1 MNSDTVKGTWKQFKG
16 KLKEAWGDMTDDE
29 LDKFEGKRDQLVGAL
44 QKKYGQTKDEI
55 ESRLSNYERDS
66 NYDYR
71 PAQPR

>member
-29 LDKFEGKRDQLVGAL
+29 LDRYEGKREQLVGAL
-44 QKKYGQTKDEI
+44 QKKYGQAKDEI
-55 ESRLSNYERDS
+55 ESRISNYEREA
-66 NYDYR
+66 NYEYR